1 MLLTPTKSTLLT
13 LLRLEPHENRHTDVV
28 LLGHSMG
35 GILSAEV
42 ALQAPNSPATG
53 KPFRHRIL
61 GTISFDTPFL
71 GMHPGVVVSGI
82 GSLFRPAPD
91 PQGAKSPAIP
101 SGTTTPS
108 LDASASSSSYAP
120 STAPSI
126 VTSDSL
132 SRT

>member
-1 MLLTPTKSTLLT
+1 
-13 LLRLEPHENRHTDVV
+13 
-28 LLGHSMG
+28 MG

-42 ALQAPNSPATG
+42 ALQAPFTPATG

-91 PQGAKSPAIP
+91 PPGKSRQQST
-101 SGTTTPS
+101 SGTASPS
-108 LDASASSSSYAP
+108 MDSQASVSSQSYAP
-120 STAPSI
+120 STIS
-126 VTSDSL
+126 SESSL
-132 SRT
+132 SLVQSITSPLSNP